1 MKEPTRKKLLAIP
14 REALI
19 HALTVLGEQS
29 DLEIA
34 AFSRSRNS
42 CMEAYWCGWGDSL
55 VRLRE
60 LVHGSEDLFV
70 DLEEAKTEPEES
82 EL

>member
-19 HALTVLGEQS
+19 QVLTVLGEQS

-70 DLEEAKTEPEES
+70 DLEEQPKDDTE
-82 EL
+82 L